1 MTFRPDEKAWKDL
14 VHPAPV
20 AATAD
25 QGKAARRLMTDDGFN
40 IGILYRG
47 NRTPYQPAVGAN
59 QHRSVGAGEGLRAM
73 SKTPGTPKVAN
84 LNDLLA
90 VAYQIEIDAVDRYK
104 LLADQMETHNNPEL
118 VKVFRDLARAEGI
131 HGEEI
136 RRLAGDFDVAA
147 HAREIAKF
155 ERSESPEEAELGSA
169 HYLMTPWHALQ
180 LSLAGEK
187 RALAYFTS
195 IVETAKDPKV
205 KEMAA
210 ELVEEEAEHVNLVHR
225 LLRRYPKPGENWAD
239 DLDPPVSQE

>member
-1 MTFRPDEKAWKDL
+1 
-14 VHPAPV
+14 
-20 AATAD
+20 
-25 QGKAARRLMTDDGFN
+25 
-40 IGILYRG
+40 
-47 NRTPYQPAVGAN
+47 
-59 QHRSVGAGEGLRAM
+59 M
-73 SKTPGTPKVAN
+73 SKAPGTPKVAN

-90 VAYQIEIDAVDRYK
+90 VAYQIEIDAVDRYN

-118 VKVFRDLARAEGI
+118 VKIFRDLARAEGI

-136 RRLAGDFDVAA
+136 RRLAGDFDVVA

-155 ERSESPEEAELGSA
+155 KRSESPEEADLSSA

-180 LSLAGEK
+180 LSLGGEK

-205 KEMAA
+205 KAMAA
-210 ELVEEEAEHVNLVHR
+210 ELVEEEAEHVNLVNR
-225 LLRRYPKPGENWAD
+225 LLLRYPKPDKNWAD

>member
-1 MTFRPDEKAWKDL
+1 
-14 VHPAPV
+14 
-20 AATAD
+20 
-25 QGKAARRLMTDDGFN
+25 
-40 IGILYRG
+40 
-47 NRTPYQPAVGAN
+47 
-59 QHRSVGAGEGLRAM
+59 M
-73 SKTPGTPKVAN
+73 SKEAGNPKIAN

-90 VAYQIEIDAVDRYK
+90 VAYQIEIDAVERYN

-136 RRLAGDFDVAA
+136 RRLAGDFDVVT

-155 ERSESPEEAELGSA
+155 QRSEGPEEADLA
-169 HYLMTPWHALQ
+169 ATHYLMTPWHALQ

-205 KEMAA
+205 KAMAA

-225 LLRRYPKPGENWAD
+225 LLRRYPQPDESWAED
-239 DLDPPVSQE
+239 MDPPIPQE

>member
-1 MTFRPDEKAWKDL
+1 MN
-14 VHPAPV
+14 
-20 AATAD
+20 TA
-25 QGKAARRLMTDDGFN
+25 K
-40 IGILYRG
+40 G
-47 NRTPYQPAVGAN
+47 N
-59 QHRSVGAGEGLRAM
+59 
-73 SKTPGTPKVAN
+73 PKVTN

-136 RRLAGDFDVAA
+136 RRMAGDFDVAA

-155 ERSESPEEAELGSA
+155 RSDSPEEADLGEA
-169 HYLMTPWHALQ
+169 HYKMTPWHALQ

-195 IVETAKDPKV
+195 IVETAKDAKV
-205 KEMAA
+205 KNLAA
-210 ELVEEEAEHVNLVHR
+210 ELVEEEAEHVQLVHK
-225 LLRRYPKPGENWAD
+225 LLRRYPEPRESWAED
-239 DLDPPVSQE
+239 MDPPAPQE

>member
-1 MTFRPDEKAWKDL
+1 
-14 VHPAPV
+14 
-20 AATAD
+20 
-25 QGKAARRLMTDDGFN
+25 
-40 IGILYRG
+40 
-47 NRTPYQPAVGAN
+47 
-59 QHRSVGAGEGLRAM
+59 M
-73 SKTPGTPKVAN
+73 SKPSDTPKVSN

-90 VAYQIEIDAVDRYK
+90 VAYQVEIDAVERYNV
-104 LLADQMETHNNPEL
+104 LADQMETHNNPEL

-147 HAREIAKF
+147 RAREIARF
-155 ERSESPEEAELGSA
+155 GRGDSPEEADLGSA

-205 KEMAA
+205 KTLAA

-225 LLRRYPKPGENWAD
+225 LLLRYPKPSETWAD

>member
-1 MTFRPDEKAWKDL
+1 
-14 VHPAPV
+14 
-20 AATAD
+20 
-25 QGKAARRLMTDDGFN
+25 
-40 IGILYRG
+40 
-47 NRTPYQPAVGAN
+47 
-59 QHRSVGAGEGLRAM
+59 M
-73 SKTPGTPKVAN
+73 SKASDSPKVSS

-90 VAYQIEIDAVDRYK
+90 VAYQIEIDAVDRYNV
-104 LLADQMETHNNPEL
+104 LADQMEAHNNPEL

-136 RRLAGDFDVAA
+136 RRLAGDFDVMN

-155 ERSESPEEAELGSA
+155 GRRDSPEEAELDSA
-169 HYLMTPWHALQ
+169 HYMMTPWHALQ

-205 KEMAA
+205 KAMAA

-225 LLRRYPKPGENWAD
+225 LLRRYPPPSDTWAD
-239 DLDPPVSQE
+239 DLDPPASQE